1 MAQSFGEGDQIVI
14 VASSSVPPRQIAGVH
29 TGTRGEL
36 IAVAVQ
42 SDDDQLRSL
51 APGEPVVVVRN
62 GPGGRSAARGSF
74 VRFDEDG
81 AWFHVPGNPWQV
93 VEEPRRP
100 RIVLNEECEVVGA
113 TLGERVR
120 GTIMDISEGGAR
132 ISVPQ
137 HVGESRLDLK
147 FIEGTQSVSV
157 PTVLL
162 ACIKS
167 EAHSELRVRFDKLT
181 RPQELA
187 VRRYVERWVKEKKA
201 S

>member
-1 MAQSFGEGDQIVI
+1 MAQPSGEGEQIVI
-14 VASSSVPPRQIAGVH
+14 VVSSSVPPRQIAGAH

-36 IAVAVQ
+36 IAVAVEG
-42 SDDDQLRSL
+42 DDEQLRSL
-51 APGEPVVVVRN
+51 APGESVVIIRN
-62 GPGGRSAARGSF
+62 CPTGRSGARGTL

-100 RIVLNEECEVVGA
+100 RIVLNEECEVVGS

-132 ISVPQ
+132 ICVPR

-147 FIEGTQSVSV
+147 FVEGTEPVTV

-162 ACIKS
+162 ACVKS
-167 EAHSELRVRFDKLT
+167 EAHSELRVRFDKLS

-187 VRRYVERWVKEKKA
+187 VRRYVERWVKEKRA